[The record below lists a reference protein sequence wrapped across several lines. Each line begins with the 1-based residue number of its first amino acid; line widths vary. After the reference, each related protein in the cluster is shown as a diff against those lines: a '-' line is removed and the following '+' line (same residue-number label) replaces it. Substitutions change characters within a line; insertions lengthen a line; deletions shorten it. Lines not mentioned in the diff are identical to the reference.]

1 MSDSAHPSD
10 KSGFEWLCDNEKSYK
25 EYTHSNGDSR
35 QDSKMSAP
43 YKQTSPTTHLAE
55 KADVVR
61 EVARKIGR
69 ARVKWDN
76 PQSVM
81 IITKPGDLSLVRKT
95 RQLALWFMRT
105 PRYGKP
111 SGITVYV
118 DEKLKKSKRFKLDR
132 FQAQSPELVEKL
144 KFWTPELC
152 ATHPKLFDFIVTVCP
167 FKKKKLEKF

>member
-1 MSDSAHPSD
+1 MSDSTHPS
-10 KSGFEWLCDNEKSYK
+10 EKHPLVWFREKERSQNVQIPSAVDAKQDSRLSSSYK
-25 EYTHSNGDSR
+25 LN
-35 QDSKMSAP
+35 
-43 YKQTSPTTHLAE
+43 SPTSHLADT
-55 KADVVR
+55 ADVVR

-95 RQLALWFMRT
+95 RQLALWFMST
-105 PRYGKP
+105 PRYGLP
-111 SGITVYV
+111 SGITVFV

-132 FQAQSPELVEKL
+132 FQEEYPHLIDKL

-152 ATHPKLFDFIVTVCP
+152 ATHPKLFDFIVTVCHYV
-167 FKKKKLEKF
+167 